1 MLMEIRKKPKL
12 EIYID
17 ENYLII
23 NNEDFKKDNCH
34 FKLSEIIDVELIFND
49 NLFSKII
56 TFLIS
61 GWELPKNSTTLK
73 ISHANGIKEIILTNC
88 NIKKVEEIFIILKNK
103 LNE

>member
-1 MLMEIRKKPKL
+1 MEIRKNPKL

-23 NNEDFKKDNCH
+23 NNEDFKKDNCTYNLNDI
-34 FKLSEIIDVELIFND
+34 KDVELIFND
-49 NLFSKII
+49 NLISKII

-61 GWELPKNSTTLK
+61 GWKLPKNSTTLRIK
-73 ISHANGIKEIILTNC
+73 HTNGIKEIILTDC
-88 NIKKVEEIFIILKNK
+88 NIKKIEEIFISLKNK